1 MKINEVEAI
10 VGVTR
15 RNIRFYEKEG
25 LLSPAR
31 NNQNGYREYGDA
43 EVEELERIKLLR
55 KLGVPL
61 DEIRRMQ
68 RGDVTVSDAM
78 RRHIITLEREQEDL
92 IQSKSFCDRLK
103 DEQIRLCDLDAG
115 SWLEEMKNMESK
127 GVTFQNKQRGDVKR
141 KRYAAT
147 ALAAAVMVILMLGII
162 ALLVWAFSADPVGAP
177 PWPLVVFLIAIPA
190 VVVLGVLIALGQRW
204 REIKEGEEDEARK
217 Y

>member
-1 MKINEVEAI
+1 MATLDDIARQLQISKSTVSKA
-10 VGVTR
+10 
-15 RNIRFYEKEG
+15 
-25 LLSPAR
+25 LSGAV
-31 NNQNGYREYGDA
+31 D
-43 EVEELERIKLLR
+43 
-55 KLGVPL
+55 
-61 DEIRRMQ
+61 
-68 RGDVTVSDAM
+68 VSDAM